1 MTSLYDQYRD
11 TLRRGH
17 VAALAGRSEEAC
29 AAYREAAAQIPGRAA
44 PWVGV
49 GRMELALDRAA
60 AALQAFDLA
69 LAADPANE
77 EARTG
82 RARAAA
88 ALAVPTPSEP
98 PLGPD
103 TVEDAPAAVGDPPQ
117 ISRHVPDDG
126 PEIHDLAERWEVA
139 VAASDADGLRAVA
152 IAFARAERP
161 GAAAGAI
168 RDAIAADP
176 RDPRGY
182 RIEAWLDRRRG
193 YRAAGERLG
202 RLLDRYLAI
211 IDDPDDLERA
221 MAGGEAGGDVAI
233 LLDVA
238 ERHRRQGRSR
248 SALEAAFAA
257 LSIAPLDVE
266 VHLTIARV
274 HLGTGRRALALTDLA
289 QLARALE
296 VHEDGPGRDRLQAF
310 VVRDLRHDTWAP
322 ELI

>member
-1 MTSLYDQYRD
+1 MASLYDQYRD

-17 VAALAGRSEEAC
+17 VAALAGRSEEALE
-29 AAYREAAAQIPGRAA
+29 AYREAAAQIPGRAA

-60 AALQAFDLA
+60 AALEAFDVA
-69 LAADPANE
+69 LAADPTNE

-88 ALAVPTPSEP
+88 ALAAPTPADP
-98 PLGPD
+98 PPEASAPEEA
-103 TVEDAPAAVGDPPQ
+103 TVAMGDPPP

-126 PEIHDLAERWEVA
+126 PEVHDLAERWEAA

-193 YRAAGERLG
+193 YPAAGERL
-202 RLLDRYLAI
+202 RHLLERYLSI

-221 MAGGEAGGDVAI
+221 MADGEARGDVAL

-238 ERHRRQGRSR
+238 ERHRRQGRAR

-266 VHLTIARV
+266 VHLAIARV
-274 HLGTGRRALALTDLA
+274 HLGTGRRTLALTDLA

-296 VHEDGPGRDRLQAF
+296 IHEDVPGRERLQAF
-310 VVRDLRHDTWAP
+310 VVRDLRHEAWTP